1 LAIEKLQGQ
10 VITTN
15 HTDICFYLFP
25 VDKVPEFNLNEIE
38 ATNDLP
44 QGLVYIEDFIDS
56 SYANQILDFVNQTNS
71 GNNLKKRKVKHY
83 GFEFRYGTNDCD
95 ETKQLNGNEDKM
107 PEVCNQ
113 LLDKMLSEGI
123 IRVRPDQLT
132 VNFYEPGQ
140 GIGPHR
146 QSERF
151 R

>member
-44 QGLVYIEDFIDS
+44 QGLVYIDDFIDS
-56 SYANQILDFVNQTNS
+56 SYANQILDFVNRTNS
-71 GNNLKKRKVKHY
+71 ENTLKKRKVKHY